1 MVSGA
6 GKVFHQES
14 GARLKAPQR
23 NAIAGF
29 GHRKAIEIPVV
40 LIPQAEF
47 LSVNS
52 DK

>member
-6 GKVFHQES
+6 GKVFRQKS

-29 GHRKAIEIPVV
+29 GDRRAIDIPVV
-40 LIPQAEF
+40 LIPQERN
-47 LSVNS
+47 L
-52 DK
+52 